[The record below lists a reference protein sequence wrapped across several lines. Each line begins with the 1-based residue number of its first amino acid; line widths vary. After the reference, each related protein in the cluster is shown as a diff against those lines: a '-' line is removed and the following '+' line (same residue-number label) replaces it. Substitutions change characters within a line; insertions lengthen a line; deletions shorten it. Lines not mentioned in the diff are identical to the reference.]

1 MILCLNSDS
10 WWESWCGSALEGKA
24 FCSFRKSQ
32 WGPKASVQGV
42 CVCVCVLISRRC
54 RARWAKSMLTCCLW
68 CASTRIFIG
77 LWSQKAL
84 SIFLVEIRV
93 LYSLGRGQKQ
103 DPKRRHYKCLEM
115 DGMVQA
121 TGPVIPK
128 SSCHQKHMKQ
138 LFGIFVCFKF
148 FLFFFKFFLH
158 LGY

>member
-1 MILCLNSDS
+1 MSEFRFLVRKLMRFSS
-10 WWESWCGSALEGKA
+10 G
-24 FCSFRKSQ
+24 RKSLLLLSEV
-32 WGPKASVQGV
+32 SVRAKGLCAGWV
-42 CVCVCVLISRRC
+42 CVCLCVLISRRC

>member
-1 MILCLNSDS
+1 MSEFRFLV
-10 WWESWCGSALEGKA
+10 GKLMR
-24 FCSFRKSQ
+24 FSSGRKSLLLLSEV
-32 WGPKASVQGV
+32 SVRAKGLCAGCV
-42 CVCVCVLISRRC
+42 CVCLCVLISRRC